1 MVLNQRPS
9 VRHTD
14 RLSVN
19 HKLLYHYI
27 RTRGPLARADLV
39 RISDLT
45 FPSISRM
52 VAELLEL
59 GLIQETTQR
68 RGGMGKPPTEL
79 ILVPEAACAVGLAL
93 CKTHTEMAIIDA
105 AGTVL
110 ERADIATEE
119 SLGVSLQKVLSRLKT
134 PETRLIGVGVTR
146 LGDIFGT
153 SEREA
158 LEQELGLPVTSAS
171 CAGAGALRERYFG
184 PAQTLDAF
192 LYLNVGEELSSAA
205 LLGRRLLA
213 PAHQLSGLAE
223 VLGMTLETGSTA
235 WTSNLAGLSTLL
247 LAAEQLL
254 EPEVLIVGGNVDEV
268 QIQELTNALQERRS
282 STAPITPIVKGV
294 CGPEEYALAAATLP
308 LYTTFTAPPPDT
320 KQVAS

>member
-1 MVLNQRPS
+1 MVLNQRSS

-79 ILVPEAACAVGLAL
+79 ILVPEAACAVGVAL
-93 CKTHTEMAIIDA
+93 DKTRTEVVVIDA

-110 ERADIATEE
+110 EKADIATEE
-119 SLGVSLQKVLSRLKT
+119 GLSASLQKLLAQLNIPNTK
-134 PETRLIGVGVTR
+134 LIGVGVTR
-146 LGDIFGT
+146 LGGGFEA

-192 LYLNVGEELSSAA
+192 LYLDVGEELSSAA

-213 PAHQLSGLAE
+213 PAHQLSGLAD
-223 VLGMTLETGSTA
+223 VLGVTLEAGNSA
-235 WTSNLAGLSTLL
+235 WTSNLPGLSTLL

-254 EPEVLIVGGNVDEV
+254 EPEVLIVGGNVDEAQV
-268 QIQELTNALQERRS
+268 EELTNALQERRS
-282 STAPITPIVKGV
+282 PAAPKTPIVKGV
-294 CGPEEYALAAATLP
+294 CGSEEYALAAATLP
-308 LYTTFTAPPPDT
+308 LYTTFTAPPFDA
-320 KQVAS
+320 K